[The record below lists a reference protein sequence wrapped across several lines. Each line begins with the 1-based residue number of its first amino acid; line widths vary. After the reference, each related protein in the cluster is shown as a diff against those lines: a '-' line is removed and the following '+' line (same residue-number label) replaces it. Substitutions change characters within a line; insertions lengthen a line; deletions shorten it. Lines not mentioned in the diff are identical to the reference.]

1 VNRFEP
7 LLVSSTL
14 APPVSRPAWRVTR
27 RLPGDALQEIFA
39 LRREVYFNEQGLAQ
53 DHDTRVSDLLDSAAT
68 HVCVSRD
75 QDLAGA
81 LRMTDLSQA
90 GVLETWGISL
100 ALERF
105 SEAFGADAISVGSR
119 LVVLLEQRRRDV
131 LDRLMAEAYK
141 RCLERGT
148 RFGLISCVPSLG
160 PLFEHY
166 GFREYLPPLVQSN
179 GEALLRMVMVCEDAD
194 HFDACGSNLLGL
206 VRNAAVGREAR
217 AWLEQT
223 FPVLH

>member
-7 LLVSSTL
+7 LRASSSL
-14 APPVSRPAWRVTR
+14 AQPLSHPAWRVTR
-27 RLPGDALQEIFA
+27 RLPGDTLQDIFA

-75 QDLAGA
+75 LELAGA
-81 LRMTDLSQA
+81 LRLTDVAQPC
-90 GVLETWGISL
+90 VLETWGTSL

-105 SEAFGADAISVGSR
+105 SDAFTPEAISVGSR

-179 GEALLRMVMVCEDAD
+179 GEVLLRMAMVCEDAD

-206 VRNAAVGREAR
+206 VRNAAVGRQAR
-217 AWLEQT
+217 DWLQQA
-223 FPVLH
+223 FPTLH